1 MLTTHLPFLMGPT
14 MLNLK
19 IDPLIQTS
27 AVTGLGLL
35 FAQTGH
41 TNVVNKLLNEIG
53 KSLRADEE
61 PSPELSAYKLSAG
74 FAIGLICLGLGDEI
88 AAARPPF
95 KQPLPSIPDRL
106 LVLMLGGPRNQ
117 CVFIHPQL
125 ITCPDVNTA
134 APAPPQENRSNH
146 VREGPNVNVHMT
158 AHPATIALG
167 LMYMRTGNTAIARE
181 LELPATISM
190 LEEIRPDVIFVRV
203 LARSLVLWDMI
214 QPTCE
219 WIDKQIPDIIHEY
232 AQTVLKFPSTVEVD
246 ITDEELAYWDEVV
259 DRETIAEVYLYAMTG
274 ACFAMALKYSGTI
287 GETQE
292 RVLKIL
298 EERMQFL
305 MHDLNIESIDW
316 PARHLIRSANR
327 SVVNLC
333 ADMMLM
339 SMAILNVGCGKVETI
354 RFARYR
360 RSHDYELSYWS
371 HHPWKFHE
379 EMSVHRALAM
389 LFLGEGR
396 YGFKRDNLSIA
407 LLVISMYPIIAHNV
421 ADNRLYHQP
430 LRFLW
435 TYSVEPRLL
444 VPMCRKKNKPIQ
456 CDVRIDFKDP
466 SCSLCF
472 CTAPMILPPIEEL
485 ASVAIVGPGVE
496 EVHFDLSNED
506 RKRDLMEILTKDH
519 GRVPVTVTES
529 CLDDNELAQQEDW
542 TLRQIFDHRV
552 ERPCCKVTK
561 LAKELERMKMTN
573 HPGGPDDLRW
583 PPIDSAPAIRQYLKT
598 LHMEI
603 SSSPPSLRSFVA
615 EDVKLASYVA
625 QHVGNVHLANRLDI
639 EAQRLEQKTE
649 A

>member
-1 MLTTHLPFLMGPT
+1 M
-14 MLNLK
+14 
-19 IDPLIQTS
+19 
-27 AVTGLGLL
+27 
-35 FAQTGH
+35 
-41 TNVVNKLLNEIG
+41 
-53 KSLRADEE
+53 
-61 PSPELSAYKLSAG
+61 
-74 FAIGLICLGLGDEI
+74 
-88 AAARPPF
+88 
-95 KQPLPSIPDRL
+95 
-106 LVLMLGGPRNQ
+106 
-117 CVFIHPQL
+117 
-125 ITCPDVNTA
+125 
-134 APAPPQENRSNH
+134 
-146 VREGPNVNVHMT
+146 
-158 AHPATIALG
+158 
-167 LMYMRTGNTAIARE
+167 
-181 LELPATISM
+181 
-190 LEEIRPDVIFVRV
+190 
-203 LARSLVLWDMI
+203 
-214 QPTCE
+214 
-219 WIDKQIPDIIHEY
+219 
-232 AQTVLKFPSTVEVD
+232 
-246 ITDEELAYWDEVV
+246 
-259 DRETIAEVYLYAMTG
+259 
-274 ACFAMALKYSGTI
+274 
-287 GETQE
+287 
-292 RVLKIL
+292 
-298 EERMQFL
+298 
-305 MHDLNIESIDW
+305 
-316 PARHLIRSANR
+316 
-327 SVVNLC
+327 
-333 ADMMLM
+333 
-339 SMAILNVGCGKVETI
+339 NVGCGKVETI

-529 CLDDNELAQQEDW
+529 CLDDNEMAQQEDW

-561 LAKELERMKMTN
+561 LAKELERMKMAEHGHFGASLLVGSYRSSVTTNPKLQEPFALPPAYLYFGIEQDFISFVNLLKTN

-598 LHMEI
+598 LHMV
-603 SSSPPSLRSFVA
+603 S
-615 EDVKLASYVA
+615 
-625 QHVGNVHLANRLDI
+625 
-639 EAQRLEQKTE
+639 
-649 A
+649 